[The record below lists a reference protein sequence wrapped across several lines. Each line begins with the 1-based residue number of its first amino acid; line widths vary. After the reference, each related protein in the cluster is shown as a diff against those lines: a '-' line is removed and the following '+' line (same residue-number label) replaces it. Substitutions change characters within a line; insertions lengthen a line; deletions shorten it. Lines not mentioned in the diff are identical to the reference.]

1 MALNNLRDASFEYG
15 VFPTTK
21 WDKAQENHITAASC
35 TGSMYA
41 IPTDAK
47 DPDMS
52 SAVME
57 ALASESYY
65 RVAPAFFETAL
76 KVKYSSDDDSA
87 RMYDIIKGSIM
98 YDFGRVYSVAGLNFI
113 PGRMR
118 SMVVANNKNWASE
131 SASVKEQF
139 ETLLADLVKKA
150 RRMT

>member
-57 ALASESYY
+57 ALASESYC
-65 RVAPAFFETAL
+65 RVAPAFFETADEL
-76 KVKYSSDDDSA
+76 KNLVYGD
-87 RMYDIIKGSIM
+87 YIIKGSIM

-118 SMVVANNKNWASE
+118 SMVVANNKNWALE

-139 ETLLADLVKKA
+139 ETLLADLVKKLGE
-150 RRMT
+150 